1 MAQNKIPNETPAP
14 SLLIDP
20 AQSIAQTVKG
30 PQPRMARRN
39 LMSSF
44 GIGAAGLMAAGALA
58 TGAVTASSSSAA
70 AQGIGDGDIVNF
82 ALNLE
87 YLEAEFYLR
96 AVTGQGLAA
105 TDVTGTGTLGAVTGG
120 SAVPFKTPQYA
131 SLAAAI
137 AIDEQAHVKFLR
149 AALGSSAVAR
159 PTINFTQA
167 FTTLALAAGL
177 IVPGQ
182 TFNPF
187 ADEISFLLGAFIFED
202 VGVTAYGGAASLI
215 SNKAILS
222 FAASVLAVE
231 AYHAGAI
238 RANLYNIG
246 GGKAVQAISNLRG
259 ALSAG
264 AGGAAGDAGIMKSN
278 GVDIQLVPVDDQ
290 AQTFRR
296 TTTQVLAIVYGGG
309 AASGNLFFPN
319 KMNGLIA

>member
-1 MAQNKIPNETPAP
+1 MSQIATTTENAP
-14 SLLIDP
+14 TEVQIEAPVDAVQPISL
-20 AQSIAQTVKG
+20 K
-30 PQPRMARRN
+30 RRGLLAN
-39 LMSSF
+39 A
-44 GIGAAGLMAAGALA
+44 GVGAAGLMTVGALSAAGIA
-58 TGAVTASSSSAA
+58 ASTVP
-70 AQGIGDGDIVNF
+70 AQAQTVSDADIVNF

-105 TDVTGTGTLGAVTGG
+105 GDTTGTGTLGTVTGG
-120 SAVPFKTPQYA
+120 SAVPFKTAQYA

-137 AIDEQAHVKFLR
+137 TIDEQAHVKFLR

-159 PTINFTQA
+159 PAINFTQA
-167 FTTLALAAGL
+167 FTTLAIGAGL

-187 ADEISFLLGAFIFED
+187 ADEISFLLGAFVFED
-202 VGVTAYGGAASLI
+202 VGVTAYGGAAALLTSK
-215 SNKAILS
+215 SILS
-222 FAASVLAVE
+222 YAASILAVE

-259 ALSAG
+259 SLSTA
-264 AGGAAGDAGIMKSN
+264 AGGFSGDAGILKAN
-278 GVDIQLVPVDDQ
+278 GVDIALVPVDDQ
-290 AQTFRR
+290 AQTYRR
-296 TTTQVLAIVYGGG
+296 TTTQVLNIVYGGG
-309 AASGNLFFPN
+309 AASNNLFFPN